1 MIKIEQKK
9 ITGIFLTNTNNIRVA
24 NSKHEEVFYQYQ
36 YLKENILLIKNMKD
50 YFDIYDMFLKFNGNV
65 QFIKLVEGKVL
76 LKYETLIKEYQKMFP
91 NEIKK
96 IRKNDVYNKDN
107 LTEENYLEVVKYY
120 ELLHKYVNNKR
131 LTKVF

>member
-1 MIKIEQKK
+1 
-9 ITGIFLTNTNNIRVA
+9 
-24 NSKHEEVFYQYQ
+24 
-36 YLKENILLIKNMKD
+36 
-50 YFDIYDMFLKFNGNV
+50 MFLKFNGNV

-91 NEIKK
+91 NGIKK

-120 ELLHKYVNNKR
+120 ELLYKYVNNKR
-131 LTKVF
+131 LTKTS